1 MSKIEKP
8 VKVEMLPE
16 LKDGLEWQEYM
27 NRLNKNSNRHKV
39 NKAIDQSD
47 KYWEQKLSVFMEEM
61 TEIRDYG
68 DMDEEIYNLIRGKI
82 HKITK
87 E

>member
-1 MSKIEKP
+1 MSIEKP
-8 VKVEMLPE
+8 VKIE
-16 LKDGLEWQEYM
+16 LKTYVCDYRQGWKTVDYIRGC
-27 NRLNKNSNRHKV
+27 NDT
-39 NKAIDQSD
+39 IDQSD